1 MFNCCELK
9 FSDIKNKD
17 VTDANGEKVG
27 RVIDFIVRFTD
38 NKIALKSVVLG
49 GGRIEELL
57 ESLGLR
63 PDKDPVFQLDCIDSI
78 SDIVHLKVDVNTLK
92 TTLDPSAM
100 ETGDMKMSD
109 LAKLKVVDSDGFKV
123 GNVMDVWFDDNTKPW
138 LVIGGGFIEETLEK
152 LGAQPDID
160 LLLPEEFISEI
171 REKEICLKWTRFQ
184 LEATCNDEY
193 TKYKHELESRAEPG
207 DARSTMIRLIS
218 HPSRGRF

>member
-17 VTDANGEKVG
+17 VTDASGEKVG
-27 RVIDFIVRFTD
+27 RVVDFIVRFAD
-38 NKIALKSVVLG
+38 NRIDLKSVVLG

-78 SDIVHLKVDVNTLK
+78 SDIVHLRVDVNTLK

-100 ETGDMKMSD
+100 EAGDMKMSE

-152 LGAQPDID
+152 LGAQPNID

-184 LEATCNDEY
+184 LKATCEEDYER
-193 TKYKHELESRAEPG
+193 YKHELESRAEPG
-207 DARSTMIRLIS
+207 DARSTMIKLIS
-218 HPSRGRF
+218 HPSRGRV

>member
-38 NKIALKSVVLG
+38 NKITLKSVVLG

-100 ETGDMKMSD
+100 EAGDMKMSD
-109 LAKLKVVDSDGFKV
+109 LAKLKVIDSDGFKV

-138 LVIGGGFIEETLEK
+138 LVIGGGFIEETFEK

-160 LLLPEEFISEI
+160 LLVPEEFISEI

-184 LEATCNDEY
+184 LEATCNDNY
-193 TKYKHELESRAEPG
+193 TRYKHELESRAEPA
-207 DARSTMIRLIS
+207 DARSVMIKLIS

>member
-38 NKIALKSVVLG
+38 NKITLKSVVLG

-100 ETGDMKMSD
+100 EAGDMKMSD
-109 LAKLKVVDSDGFKV
+109 LAKLKVIDSDGFKV

-138 LVIGGGFIEETLEK
+138 LVIGGGFIEETFEK

-160 LLLPEEFISEI
+160 LLVPEEFISEI

-184 LEATCNDEY
+184 LEATCKDNY
-193 TKYKHELESRAEPG
+193 TRYKHELESRAEPD
-207 DARSTMIRLIS
+207 DARSVMIKLIS

>member
-1 MFNCCELK
+1 LFTCCKLK

-17 VTDANGEKVG
+17 VTDASGEKVG
-27 RVIDFIVRFTD
+27 RVVDFIVRFTD
-38 NKIALKSVVLG
+38 NRIDLKSVVLG

-63 PDKDPVFQLDCIDSI
+63 ADKDPVFQLDCIDSI

-100 ETGDMKMSD
+100 EAGDMKMSE
-109 LAKLKVVDSDGFKV
+109 LAKLRVVDSDGFKV

-138 LVIGGGFIEETLEK
+138 LVIGGGFLEETLEK

-184 LEATCNDEY
+184 LEATCKDEY
-193 TKYKHELESRAEPG
+193 MKYKHELESRAEPG
-207 DARSTMIRLIS
+207 DARFTMIRLIS

>member
-17 VTDANGEKVG
+17 VTDASGEKVG
-27 RVIDFIVRFTD
+27 RVVDFIVRFTD
-38 NKIALKSVVLG
+38 NRIDLKSVVLG

-78 SDIVHLKVDVNTLK
+78 SDIVHLKVDVSTLK

-100 ETGDMKMSD
+100 EAGDMKMSE
-109 LAKLKVVDSDGFKV
+109 LAKLRVVDSDGFKV

-138 LVIGGGFIEETLEK
+138 LVIGGGFLEETLEK

-160 LLLPEEFISEI
+160 LLLPAEFISEI

-184 LEATCNDEY
+184 LEATCKDEY
-193 TKYKHELESRAEPG
+193 TKYKHELESRVEPG